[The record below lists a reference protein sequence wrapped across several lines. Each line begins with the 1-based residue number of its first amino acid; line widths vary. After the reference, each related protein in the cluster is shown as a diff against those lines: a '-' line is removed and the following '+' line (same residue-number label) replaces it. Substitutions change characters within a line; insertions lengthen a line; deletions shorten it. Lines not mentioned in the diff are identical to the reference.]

1 MADSGPYA
9 DRDLG
14 RIFVQEE
21 EKNGESSKGK
31 ERKGKEMES
40 IQQQARVVDVT
51 DEKEI
56 EDSPAMKS
64 EDEYLPRQ
72 MREQNQQNRQDPEP
86 QR

>member
-1 MADSGPYA
+1 MADSGSYA

-21 EKNGESSKGK
+21 EKNGESS
-31 ERKGKEMES
+31 KGKEMES

-72 MREQNQQNRQDPEP
+72 MRE
-86 QR
+86 